1 MQATHEKPSLYIFG
15 YKLWVAA
22 TPIGH
27 AIQFYP
33 YMGKDNFFDPDLGPR
48 EFVVDKLTNSL
59 PKHAG
64 SNYQFITD
72 NFFTSIQL
80 LCSLGEK
87 GIAATCTIRLNM
99 VENAPLKPL
108 KEMKKLE
115 RGSGDVAIHDDA
127 KIDFMIWKDN
137 KVVTVIS
144 SKDELNP
151 TAKTKPYIKENK
163 SLSRY

>member
-1 MQATHEKPSLYIFG
+1 
-15 YKLWVAA
+15 
-22 TPIGH
+22 
-27 AIQFYP
+27 
-33 YMGKDNFFDPDLGPR
+33 MGKDNFFDPDLGPR

-59 PKHAG
+59 PKHAA
-64 SNYQFITD
+64 SNYQFITN

-80 LCSLGEK
+80 LCSLREQ
-87 GIAATCTIRLNM
+87 GIAATCTVRLNM

-108 KEMKKLE
+108 KEMEKLE
-115 RGSGDVAIHDDA
+115 RRSTDVKIHDNP
-127 KIDFMIWKDN
+127 KIDFMIRKDN

-144 SKDELNP
+144 SKDVLNP